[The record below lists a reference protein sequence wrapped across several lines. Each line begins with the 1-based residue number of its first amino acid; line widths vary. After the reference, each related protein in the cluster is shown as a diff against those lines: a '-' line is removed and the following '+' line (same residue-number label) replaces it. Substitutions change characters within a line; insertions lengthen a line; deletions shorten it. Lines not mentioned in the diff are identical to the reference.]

1 MTKLKD
7 KEDEAWQSGHQYGR
21 LEREKEILEIIDVI
35 LLGVKRDMRH
45 PEIKRTDIGIADG
58 FAHLL
63 KSKIKGQK

>member
-21 LEREKEILEIIDVI
+21 LEREKEILEII
-35 LLGVKRDMRH
+35 
-45 PEIKRTDIGIADG
+45 EEQIKKADWEG
-58 FAHLL
+58 ECELTML